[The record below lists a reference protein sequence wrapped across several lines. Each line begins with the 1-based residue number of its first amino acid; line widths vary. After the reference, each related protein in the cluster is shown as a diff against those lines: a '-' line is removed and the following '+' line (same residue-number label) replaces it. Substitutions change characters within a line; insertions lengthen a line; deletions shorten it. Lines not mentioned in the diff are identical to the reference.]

1 MKALLMRRV
10 MRQARKYEEKQKND
24 TSNDASER
32 EKAEVDSSNTFLH
45 PLEHKDPILGSCES
59 QHARRD
65 QHPSEP
71 SQTPSEP
78 PFLAHPRH
86 EPGGLFGPICLEMA
100 GFMPL
105 SLFCPDVRHHRGL
118 PSVLLSQDL

>member
-45 PLEHKDPILGSCES
+45 PLEHTSSVNSSDLV
-59 QHARRD
+59 
-65 QHPSEP
+65 
-71 SQTPSEP
+71 TPWEATP
-78 PFLAHPRH
+78 H
-86 EPGGLFGPICLEMA
+86 ENNEIQ
-100 GFMPL
+100 
-105 SLFCPDVRHHRGL
+105 R
-118 PSVLLSQDL
+118 